1 LKYKNL
7 NIAFLLEILIAFGTI
22 ISISL
27 IGYNGLI
34 ALAIL
39 ALRPLVLEREKIE
52 DTNFYLKF
60 TYKVLSSSLAIIF
73 IMMIS
78 IIIIIQFI
86 PAWQMKLP
94 PIDKLFMLLIPFFL
108 LTHGVIGF
116 INLSLL
122 DKSE

>member
-1 LKYKNL
+1 MKYKNL

>member
-1 LKYKNL
+1 MKYKNI
-7 NIAFLLEILIAFGTI
+7 NIAFLIEILVGFGTI

-27 IGYNGLI
+27 LGYKGLA

-39 ALRPLVLEREKIE
+39 LLRPLVLEREKID
-52 DTNFYLKF
+52 DTNLYLKF
-60 TYKVLSSSLAIIF
+60 TYKILSNSLAIIF

-94 PIDKLFMLLIPFFL
+94 SIDKLFILLIPFFL

>member
-1 LKYKNL
+1 MKYKNI
-7 NIAFLLEILIAFGTI
+7 NIAFLIEILVGFGTI

-27 IGYNGLI
+27 LGYKGLA

-39 ALRPLVLEREKIE
+39 LLRPFVLEREKI
-52 DTNFYLKF
+52 DNTNSYLKF
-60 TYKVLSSSLAIIF
+60 TYKILSNSLAIIF
-73 IMMIS
+73 IMMMS

-94 PIDKLFMLLIPFFL
+94 SIDKLFILLIPFFL

>member
-1 LKYKNL
+1 MKYKNI
-7 NIAFLLEILIAFGTI
+7 NIAFLIEILVGFGTI

-27 IGYNGLI
+27 LGYKGLA

-39 ALRPLVLEREKIE
+39 LLRPFVLEREKIE
-52 DTNFYLKF
+52 DTKSYLKF
-60 TYKVLSSSLAIIF
+60 TYKILSNSLAIIF
-73 IMMIS
+73 IMMMS

-86 PAWQMKLP
+86 PTWQMKLP
-94 PIDKLFMLLIPFFL
+94 SIDKLFILLIPFFL